1 MTPNRAVFSF
11 LALGL
16 FSLAGALFCLVTTS
30 LRVEVK
36 YVGATTGLFLSLL
49 CVAKVQELLRARR
62 RPPVAVART
71 FPTTQRPQLTRRLS
85 SPDEEEDAELAARL
99 AQLRAR
105 AGHPTPAAAKPS
117 ADASTTGP
125 DSQPPRPAQSHA
137 QPLPALNQRG
147 DELRADIARLR
158 EGSRARRGL
167 PEGVVSV
174 APPGFLDE
182 PTIAQARAAAPEP
195 FTPRPSPAVPV
206 QSEAARPPVPRP
218 APVNPDEVFART
230 ELSGLEVSH
239 VQGAPSDAYAKTEFS
254 GLDSP
259 DRENFASTEYLVP
272 PNLRN

>member
-1 MTPNRAVFSF
+1 MTPNRAVLSFS
-11 LALGL
+11 ALGI
-16 FSLAGALFCLVTTS
+16 FSLAGALFCLVTAS

-62 RPPVAVART
+62 RAPVAASRS
-71 FPTTQRPQLTRRLS
+71 FPSTQRPQLTRRLS
-85 SPDEEEDAELAARL
+85 SPDEQEEAELAARL
-99 AQLRAR
+99 AQLRAKVLM
-105 AGHPTPAAAKPS
+105 PAATEVPQ
-117 ADASTTGP
+117 TEP
-125 DSQPPRPAQSHA
+125 DQHPARPAPPQAH
-137 QPLPALNQRG
+137 PLPALNQRG

-167 PEGVVSV
+167 PEGMVSV

-195 FTPRPSPAVPV
+195 FTP
-206 QSEAARPPVPRP
+206 QP
-218 APVNPDEVFART
+218 APVRAEADRSPAPRTPIHPDEIFART
-230 ELSGLEVSH
+230 ELSGLEVTH
-239 VQGAPSDAYAKTEFS
+239 VQGAGPSDAYAKTEFS

-272 PNLRN
+272 PNLRK